1 MSQSLAVAY
10 RPKTFEEVVGQSI
23 TTEIL
28 KKQIENKTFKNA
40 YLFSGHSGV
49 GKTSIARIFARM
61 INNGVGD
68 PIEKDATTFGVDD
81 ARNLAEEAKQRAIA
95 GEYKIFIIDECHRLG
110 GDKKDAWNALLK
122 VIEECPKYTIFIF
135 CTTEPE
141 KVIPTVRNRL
151 QRYNFTPISAPE
163 IRARLEY
170 ICQQEGFTNYEQTC
184 DYISKSVQGGMRDAI
199 TYLEQISD
207 YSKDLNIE
215 VAKKDLER
223 YKNLYEAGAVSKQ
236 TLDAAQAKYDS
247 SKAQQVT
254 AEQSIFSDND
264 SKVADADLKV
274 LKAQKDQAEVNLS
287 YTNIYAPQSGTV
299 ASRRVEKG
307 MYVQVGTPLFTIVP
321 DDIWVVAN
329 YKENQLRH
337 MKPGQPVDIK
347 VDTYPNKV
355 FKGKVDSIQRSSGAK
370 ASLFPPENAVGSFV
384 KIVQRVPVK
393 IIFTEEIDPEQY
405 NVVPGMSVVPKVK
418 IR

>member
-1 MSQSLAVAY
+1 MEEKEIQTEEKQEQPKENKMFKKPVIIAIAIVGLALLAYFIVDVLTYQSTDDAYVETTTVSVA
-10 RPKTFEEVVGQSI
+10 PKVSGQSVEVLI
-23 TTEIL
+23 KDNQRVNEGDL
-28 KKQIENKTFKNA
+28 
-40 YLFSGHSGV
+40 V
-49 GKTSIARIFARM
+49 ARI
-61 INNGVGD
+61 
-68 PIEKDATTFGVDD
+68 DD
-81 ARNLAEEAKQRAIA
+81 TD
-95 GEYKIFIIDECHRLG
+95 YKIKVDQMTAQYER
-110 GDKKDAWNALLK
+110 ALL
-122 VIEECPKYTIFIF
+122 
-135 CTTEPE
+135 
-141 KVIPTVRNRL
+141 N
-151 QRYNFTPISAPE
+151 
-163 IRARLEY
+163 
-170 ICQQEGFTNYEQTC
+170 QQNAKANLNAANT
-184 DYISKSVQGGMRDAI
+184 
-199 TYLEQISD
+199 
-207 YSKDLNIE
+207 NIE

-299 ASRRVEKG
+299 ASRRIEKG

-321 DDIWVVAN
+321 DNIWVVAN